1 MDATS
6 FFSTYLYIDHSGM
19 NCECIYTYFFFGP
32 FLLQPMPEAGVG
44 AVSKGV
50 KVEPPSSPTRAGKGV
65 QKAVKVSYLF

>member
-1 MDATS
+1 MNAYILI
-6 FFSTYLYIDHSGM
+6 FFW
-19 NCECIYTYFFFGP
+19 P